1 MDRRQETRSGYHASF
16 RQQTTLIGGQMA
28 GVPGRSG
35 GHNRKSAEEHIL
47 AGTFRRDRHGAST
60 APAAPVS
67 ETDRRRTLQGLT
79 PGARRLAAQLLEGFT
94 GWDGSSLQTLR
105 AYVLS
110 CERLEALQSN
120 SATDSQ
126 DLAREV
132 RINLGLLRALNL
144 EAGR

>member
-1 MDRRQETRSGYHASF
+1 
-16 RQQTTLIGGQMA
+16 MA

-35 GHNRKSAEEHIL
+35 GANKKSVEEHIL
-47 AGTFRRDRHGAST
+47 AGTFRRDRHGPST

-67 ETDRRRTLQGLT
+67 ATDRRRTLQGLS
-79 PGARRLAAQLLEGFT
+79 PVARRLAVQLLEGFT
-94 GWDGSSLQTLR
+94 GWDASSLTTLR

-110 CERLEALQSN
+110 CERLEALQST
-120 SATDSQ
+120 STTDSN

-132 RINLGLLRALNL
+132 RMNLGLLRALNL